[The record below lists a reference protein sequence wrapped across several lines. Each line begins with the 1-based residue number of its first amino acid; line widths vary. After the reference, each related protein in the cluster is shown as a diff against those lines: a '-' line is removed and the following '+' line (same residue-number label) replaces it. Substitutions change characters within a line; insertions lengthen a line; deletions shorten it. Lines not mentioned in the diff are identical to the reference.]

1 MIKLLEIL
9 SKVKNNIFESFIL
22 DDLSTEEQINLYN
35 LYKNSYEKSVG
46 IAWDENK
53 FFDRAEDW
61 EFFGDQN
68 GYVAVRLQQSGIYK
82 LAVVG
87 GSTKSILKGIQEL
100 TSTNKPIW
108 GMVSKDILNIMKKMN
123 FTSPSSTTM
132 KILLKVI
139 PKSVFGGVDFK
150 VNSDGSITFN
160 YEDTGSAQK
169 YFVGNKQYFT
179 WLKSNLNPLK
189 SSLLSKNLTE
199 AKQVGD
205 LYHFTS
211 INSVPEILKTRVL
224 IPNEEGAVSTTI
236 RPNMTTAGFHT
247 LKNNIA
253 RLMLDGNKISTKYK
267 IQPFSYETEDLGEE
281 QIIINGEYFPYLPYL
296 KRIDLFVNKP
306 NDPKLEKL
314 KELLT
319 QTNIPYKVYEGS
331 PIKNIPYKQPK
342 TGDPRNINID
352 TIPHKIKID
361 ADQLFFPKTPTSR
374 LKYIRQI
381 NNNQPFIYNPVY
393 TLKEYPNEYAVAIK
407 GPISN
412 LNNITI
418 EWDEE
423 DQNNNYKVYTAQ
435 LKNLKQIDIP
445 MYNNKEWRNQFK
457 YTELKKFNNDVYNTY
472 LLIPKSDN
480 PEIERALLSRSKV
493 MKSYAM

>member
-1 MIKLLEIL
+1 MER
-9 SKVKNNIFESFIL
+9 N
-22 DDLSTEEQINLYN
+22 
-35 LYKNSYEKSVG
+35 
-46 IAWDENK
+46 
-53 FFDRAEDW
+53 
-61 EFFGDQN
+61 
-68 GYVAVRLQQSGIYK
+68 VR
-82 LAVVG
+82 V
-87 GSTKSILKGIQEL
+87 
-100 TSTNKPIW
+100 
-108 GMVSKDILNIMKKMN
+108 
-123 FTSPSSTTM
+123 
-132 KILLKVI
+132 
-139 PKSVFGGVDFK
+139 
-150 VNSDGSITFN
+150 
-160 YEDTGSAQK
+160 
-169 YFVGNKQYFT
+169 
-179 WLKSNLNPLK
+179 
-189 SSLLSKNLTE
+189 
-199 AKQVGD
+199 
-205 LYHFTS
+205 
-211 INSVPEILKTRVL
+211 
-224 IPNEEGAVSTTI
+224 
-236 RPNMTTAGFHT
+236 
-247 LKNNIA
+247 
-253 RLMLDGNKISTKYK
+253 
-267 IQPFSYETEDLGEE
+267 
-281 QIIINGEYFPYLPYL
+281 
-296 KRIDLFVNKP
+296 
-306 NDPKLEKL
+306 
-314 KELLT
+314 
-319 QTNIPYKVYEGS
+319 
-331 PIKNIPYKQPK
+331 IKNIPYKQPK